1 MPLINDIL
9 NGAMPPGAADEVLK
23 AIIETG
29 FAAGFAL
36 GSLLHILGYGVFRA
50 LALLNIK
57 K

>member
-1 MPLINDIL
+1 MPVINDIL
-9 NGAMPPGAADEVLK
+9 NGAMPPESTQALLETV
-23 AIIETG
+23 IETG
-29 FAAGFAL
+29 FAAGFAF

>member
-1 MPLINDIL
+1 MPVINDIL
-9 NGAMPPGAADEVLK
+9 NGAMPPGAADDVLNT
-23 AIIETG
+23 IVGTG

-36 GSLLHILGYGVFRA
+36 GSLLHILGYGVFRV

>member
-1 MPLINDIL
+1 MPDINGIL
-9 NGAMPPGAADEVLK
+9 NGAMPPDAVQSLLETV
-23 AIIETG
+23 IETG